1 MKMSNFSKNQK
12 RIIIAAAIIFVVFS
26 VIAFAVPFP
35 KGGVFWVTYLF
46 SVISL
51 AVQPFVMKKAFDG
64 ENDINSKLYG
74 FPIARISV
82 VYCIAQT
89 VLSLV
94 FMALGKW
101 LAVWVVVVFDVL
113 LLGAAA
119 VGFIG
124 ADAMRDE
131 IVRQDK
137 KLVKNTKYMND
148 LSSKVNVLVDQC
160 GDEDVRK
167 AVAKLAENIKYSDIV
182 SSEALK
188 DIEADLSSCVDEL
201 QGAVVDGEKESALSL
216 TVKAEGLL
224 AERNRLCK
232 LNKK

>member
-1 MKMSNFSKNQK
+1 MKNLTKNEK
-12 RIIIAAAIIFVVFS
+12 RVLIVTAIIFVVFT

-35 KGGVFWVTYLF
+35 KGTAFWVTYIF
-46 SVISL
+46 SVISV
-51 AVQPFVMKKAFDG
+51 AVQPFVIKHAFDG

-74 FPIARISV
+74 FPIARIAI

-89 VLSLV
+89 ILSLV

-101 LAVWVVVVFDVL
+101 LPVWVVIVFDVM

-124 ADAMRDE
+124 TDAMRDE

-137 KLVKNTKYMND
+137 KLVKDTKYMKN
-148 LSSKVNVLVDQC
+148 LESKVNVLSGKCD
-160 GDEDVRK
+160 DEDVRK
-167 AVAKLAENIKYSDIV
+167 AVAKLAENIKYSDTV
-182 SSEALK
+182 SSPALK
-188 DIEADLSSCVDEL
+188 DIESEL
-201 QGAVVDGEKESALSL
+201 TNNITELENAVVNGDKQAALTL
-216 TVKAEGLL
+216 AVKAENTLK
-224 AERNRLCK
+224 ERNRLCK

>member
-1 MKMSNFSKNQK
+1 MSNFSKNQK

-101 LAVWVVVVFDVL
+101 LAVWVVIVFDVL

-167 AVAKLAENIKYSDIV
+167 AVAKLAENIKYSDVV

>member
-1 MKMSNFSKNQK
+1 MSNFSKNQK

-101 LAVWVVVVFDVL
+101 LAVWVVIVFDVL

-160 GDEDVRK
+160 GDEDVKK
-167 AVAKLAENIKYSDIV
+167 AVAKLAENIKYSDVV

>member
-1 MKMSNFSKNQK
+1 MSNFSKNQK

-35 KGGVFWVTYLF
+35 KGGVLWVTYLF

-74 FPIARISV
+74 FPIASISV

-101 LAVWVVVVFDVL
+101 LAVWVVIVFDVL

-167 AVAKLAENIKYSDIV
+167 AVAKLAENIKYSDVV

-188 DIEADLSSCVDEL
+188 DIEADLLSCVDEL

>member
-1 MKMSNFSKNQK
+1 MRNLSKNQK
-12 RIIIAAAIIFVVFS
+12 RIIIVTAIIFVGFS
-26 VIAFAVPFP
+26 VTAFAVPFK
-35 KGGVFWVTYLF
+35 KGGVFWLTYIF

-51 AVQPFVMKKAFDG
+51 AVQPFVMNIAFKDG
-64 ENDINSKLYG
+64 KDINSKLYG

-89 VLSLV
+89 ILSLV
-94 FMALGKW
+94 FMALG
-101 LAVWVVVVFDVL
+101 AFVPVWVVLVFDVL
-113 LLGAAA
+113 LLGASA

-124 ADAMRDE
+124 ADSMRDE

-137 KLVKNTKYMND
+137 KLVKDTKYMKN
-148 LSSKVNVLVDQC
+148 LESKVNVLVNQC

-167 AVAKLAENIKYSDIV
+167 AVAKLAENIKYSDVV
-182 SSEALK
+182 SNEALK
-188 DIEADLSSCVDEL
+188 DIEADLSSYIDEL
-201 QGAVVDGEKESALSL
+201 QGAVTDGEKDSALSL
-216 TVKAEGLL
+216 AVKAEGLL

>member
-1 MKMSNFSKNQK
+1 MKNLTKNEK
-12 RIIIAAAIIFVVFS
+12 RIIITAAIIFVVFS
-26 VIAFAVPFP
+26 VVAFAVPFK

-74 FPIARISV
+74 FPIARIAV

-101 LAVWVVVVFDVL
+101 LPVWVVIVFDVL

-131 IVRQDK
+131 IDRQDK
-137 KLVKNTKYMND
+137 KLVKDTKYMRD
-148 LSSKVNVLVDQC
+148 IESKVNALVGQC
-160 GDEDVRK
+160 DDEDVRK
-167 AVAKLAENIKYSDIV
+167 SVAKLAENIKYSDVV

-188 DIEADLSSCVDEL
+188 DIETDLSSCIDEL
-201 QGAVVDGEKESALSL
+201 QGAVADGERDTALSL
-216 TVKAEGLL
+216 TVKADGLL

>member
-1 MKMSNFSKNQK
+1 MTMKNLTKNEK
-12 RIIIAAAIIFVVFS
+12 RIIITAAIIFVVFS
-26 VIAFAVPFP
+26 VIAFAVPFK

-46 SVISL
+46 SVISV

-74 FPIARISV
+74 FPIARIAV

-101 LAVWVVVVFDVL
+101 LPVWVVIVFDVL

-137 KLVKNTKYMND
+137 KLVKDTKYMKN
-148 LSSKVNVLVDQC
+148 LESKVNVLAGKCD
-160 GDEDVRK
+160 DEDVRK
-167 AVAKLAENIKYSDIV
+167 AVAKLAENIRYSDMV
-182 SSEALK
+182 SSPALE
-188 DIEADLSSCVDEL
+188 DIETEL
-201 QGAVVDGEKESALSL
+201 TNNVTELEEAVISGDKQAALDVSQRL
-216 TVKAEGLL
+216 VEAE
-224 AERNRLCK
+224 AQRSE
-232 LNKK
+232 

>member
-1 MKMSNFSKNQK
+1 MSNFSKNQK

-101 LAVWVVVVFDVL
+101 LAVWVVIVFDVL

-119 VGFIG
+119 VGFMG

-167 AVAKLAENIKYSDIV
+167 AVAKLAENIKYSDVV

-216 TVKAEGLL
+216 TVKAEGIL

>member
-1 MKMSNFSKNQK
+1 MSNMTKNRK
-12 RIIIAAAIIFVVFS
+12 RIIIVTAIIFVVFS

-35 KGGVFWVTYLF
+35 KGAVFCVTYVF

-51 AVQPFVMKKAFDG
+51 AVQPFVMHIAFDEG
-64 ENDINSKLYG
+64 KDINSKLYG

-94 FMALGKW
+94 FMALG
-101 LAVWVVVVFDVL
+101 AYVPIWVVLVFDVL

-124 ADAMRDE
+124 ADSMRDE
-131 IVRQDK
+131 IIRQDK
-137 KLVKNTKYMND
+137 KLVKDTKFMRNIE
-148 LSSKVNVLVDQC
+148 SKVNILVNQC
-160 GDEDVRK
+160 SNEDVRK
-167 AVAKLAENIKYSDIV
+167 AIAKLAENIKYSDVV
-182 SSEALK
+182 SNEALK
-188 DIEADLSSCVDEL
+188 DIEADLSSCIDEL
-201 QGAVVDGEKESALSL
+201 QGAVVDGEKNSALSL
-216 TVKAEGLL
+216 AVKAEGLL

>member
-1 MKMSNFSKNQK
+1 MKNLTKNEK
-12 RIIIAAAIIFVVFS
+12 RVLIVTAIIFVVFT

-35 KGGVFWVTYLF
+35 KGAAFWVTYIF
-46 SVISL
+46 SVISV
-51 AVQPFVMKKAFDG
+51 AVQPFVIKHAFDG

-74 FPIARISV
+74 FPIARIAI

-89 VLSLV
+89 ILSLV

-101 LAVWVVVVFDVL
+101 LPVWVVIVFDVM

-137 KLVKNTKYMND
+137 KLVKDTKYMKN
-148 LSSKVNVLVDQC
+148 LESKVNVLVNQC

-188 DIEADLSSCVDEL
+188 DIESDLSSCVEEL
-201 QGAVVDGEKESALSL
+201 QGAVVDGEKDTALSL
-216 TVKAEGLL
+216 AVKAEGLL

>member
-1 MKMSNFSKNQK
+1 MSNFSKNQK